1 MGAIG
6 ALLDVVSGAAARCST
21 ICELGPLLWAITN
34 NSATTTTAAM
44 IHVVGAQRLGRRRF

>member
-1 MGAIG
+1 VGAIG